1 MARFFKKLFRA
12 VGPVLKIG
20 LPLALPFL
28 GGPIGAIAGLAGKFL
43 GGSTPR
49 PAPPDPFELA
59 PRYYP
64 REEVIQEEPEV
75 VEEEI
80 VEEEGEM

>member
-28 GGPIGAIAGLAGKFL
+28 GGPIGAVTGLAGKFL

-49 PAPPDPFELA
+49 PAPPDPSELA

-64 REEVIQEEPEV
+64 REIVEQEEAVIGEEEF
-75 VEEEI
+75 VEEE
-80 VEEEGEM
+80 EEM

>member
-28 GGPIGAIAGLAGKFL
+28 GGPIGAIGGLAGKFL

-49 PAPPDPFELA
+49 PAPPDPPELA

-64 REEVIQEEPEV
+64 REL
-75 VEEEI
+75 VEEEEEVI
-80 VEEEGEM
+80 GEEEFVEEEEEM